1 LRVLFPFVGDSIGG
15 SHRSILELY
24 AALKADSSITPIFV
38 LHKIGVLSELFDTL
52 NIKYEYIYVKHL
64 AGNSASILKITFS
77 VILNFF
83 KLSKFIRKNR
93 IDIVHGNDLRV
104 NLTWSLPTRLSGS
117 IYLWHQR
124 SLMSCSVLWRVS
136 VVLADH
142 FLTISE
148 YVHQSL
154 PNNILKS
161 KKTLVLNPFN
171 TEIFYE
177 REKSK
182 KWLNALYSIPE
193 NTILLGYIGRL
204 VDWKNVDFLI
214 NCFAKYVKNNSFHLH
229 LIIVGTGDSEYVD
242 SLKRLVQKLKVNNII
257 TFSGFNSEP
266 NRIISA
272 FDLMVAPSNQ
282 EPFGRTL
289 VEAMIQKT
297 PILAARGGGHSEIID
312 HGVTGRLYNHNDIND
327 FIKQSNRCLGSDKSE
342 PCMTNKANTVALSLY
357 SSQRHS
363 KNIIRIYQKLLS
375 R

>member
-1 LRVLFPFVGDSIGG
+1 MRVLFPFVGDSIGG

-154 PNNILKS
+154 PNNIPKS

-177 REKSK
+177 REKIK
-182 KWLNALYSIPE
+182 K
-193 NTILLGYIGRL
+193 
-204 VDWKNVDFLI
+204 
-214 NCFAKYVKNNSFHLH
+214 
-229 LIIVGTGDSEYVD
+229 
-242 SLKRLVQKLKVNNII
+242 
-257 TFSGFNSEP
+257 
-266 NRIISA
+266 
-272 FDLMVAPSNQ
+272 VA
-282 EPFGRTL
+282 
-289 VEAMIQKT
+289 
-297 PILAARGGGHSEIID
+297 
-312 HGVTGRLYNHNDIND
+312 
-327 FIKQSNRCLGSDKSE
+327 
-342 PCMTNKANTVALSLY
+342 
-357 SSQRHS
+357 
-363 KNIIRIYQKLLS
+363 
-375 R
+375 